1 MYETFFRFS
10 GKPFQLNPDPAFFY
24 GSRGHRRAMVIL
36 APLLDSE
43 GLGAAIRDRLLRAAE
58 GKVFHVGQPTS
69 HEA

>member
-1 MYETFFRFS
+1 GEQHDHAAIGRVLF
-10 GKPFQLNPDPAFFY
+10 GAL
-24 GSRGHRRAMVIL
+24 RALDGQGVDVIL